1 MKKRIDYP
9 DKYYQHRSGLFLLG
23 EKRPTCI
30 DFFAGCGGL
39 SLGMMQA
46 GFEVV
51 AGVEWEEAAALTYMV
66 NLGTYPIDIHY
77 SSPEDKERLNSFL
90 EKEIER
96 HKPRE
101 GSVYRMPFPGTGWI
115 ASEPTTPGV
124 SHFFFGDVR
133 KFTGQQ
139 ILDAIGVK
147 KGEIDCVIGGPPC
160 QGFST
165 AGRREVMDPRN
176 SLVFDFARLILEIW
190 PKTFVFENV
199 PGILSMVTPEG
210 IPVVDAFCRI
220 LQDGGFGTMNAL
232 KKSLLISADAGAAL
246 RSKPVSD
253 AKRSGKNEYKQ
264 ASLF

>member
-1 MKKRIDYP
+1 MLKTLP
-9 DKYYQHRSGLFLLG
+9 GKYYQHRSGLLLPG

-39 SLGMMQA
+39 SLGMMMG

-51 AGVEWEEAAALTYMV
+51 AGVEWEEAAALTYMI
-66 NLGTYPIDIHY
+66 NLGTYPINMHY
-77 SSPEDKERLNSFL
+77 STPEDEERLNGYL
-90 EKEIER
+90 EKEIKR
-96 HKPRE
+96 QKPGE
-101 GSVYRMPFPGTGWI
+101 DNVYRMLLPGTGWI
-115 ASEPTTPGV
+115 AGEPNMPGV

-139 ILDAIGVK
+139 ILDAISMK
-147 KGEIDCVIGGPPC
+147 KGEIDCVAGGPPC

-190 PKTFVFENV
+190 PKTFIFENV

-210 IPVVDAFCRI
+210 IPVVDAFCRV
-220 LQDGGFGTMNAL
+220 LSDGGFGTMNAL
-232 KKSLLISADAGAAL
+232 KKSLLISSGAGAAL
-246 RSKPVSD
+246 KGKTVRN
-253 AKRSGKNEYKQ
+253 AKRPGKDEYKQ